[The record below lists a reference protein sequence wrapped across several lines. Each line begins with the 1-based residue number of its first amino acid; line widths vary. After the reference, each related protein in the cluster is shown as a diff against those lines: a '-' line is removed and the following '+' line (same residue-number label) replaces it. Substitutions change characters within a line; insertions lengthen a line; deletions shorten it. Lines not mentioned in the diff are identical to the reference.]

1 MSTINGD
8 ARVARRRER
17 RSAANSLSTS
27 RTLASPWRRMK
38 ATPGVEA
45 TVDRI
50 QHRTRKG
57 YAEVRLQHR
66 RVSVQ

>member
-1 MSTINGD
+1 
-8 ARVARRRER
+8 
-17 RSAANSLSTS
+17 
-27 RTLASPWRRMK
+27 LASPWRRMK